1 MPHIIDFHSH
11 ILPGI
16 DDGSQNVEQS
26 IAMLQAESAQGVSHV
41 VLTPHFYAQQ
51 DDPKHFFHAREQA
64 ERTLRQAMATV
75 SGLPTLSVGAEV
87 YYFNG
92 LWNVSCLPDF
102 AIDGGKYI
110 LVELPMPPYP
120 ERIFQDLERIYEK
133 RDLIPVIAHI
143 DRYLAPF
150 HTRKLLNRLSE
161 LPVILQANGDFFLD
175 PLTRSM
181 ALRMLK
187 KGQIR
192 LLGSDCHN
200 MTDRAP
206 NLERALTVI
215 RDHLGEDALS
225 TVVQTGQTIF
235 PDLK

>member
-1 MPHIIDFHSH
+1 MAHIIDFHSH

-26 IAMLQAESAQGVSHV
+26 LAMLQAERAQGISHV

-51 DDPKHFFHAREQA
+51 DDPKHFFRARSEAEHA
-64 ERTLRQAMATV
+64 LRQAMSATAD
-75 SGLPTLSVGAEV
+75 LPTLSVGAEV

-110 LVELPMPPYP
+110 LIELPMPPYP

-150 HTRKLLNRLSE
+150 HTRTLLNRLSQ
-161 LPVILQANGDFFLD
+161 LPVILQANADFFLD
-175 PLTRSM
+175 PVSRPL

-200 MTDRAP
+200 MTSRAP
-206 NLERALTVI
+206 NLDRALTVI
-215 RDHLGEDALS
+215 REKLGEEALS
-225 TVVQTGQTIF
+225 TVIQTGQAIF